1 MKEKIYREDIGL
13 HTEYKRDLNHNYL
26 LVRELD
32 SKESDEFYIRMISE
46 NKLSCLLP
54 MEIRYED
61 GEEILYYEISSL
73 QSLKRIYENKDITG
87 EELRMI
93 FYEISK
99 MFEQLKEYLLCE
111 RHIVILPEYIFMSLE
126 TKKIKFLYYPYQE
139 QDIYQVFQ
147 EFSEFILD
155 RIDHQDSQAVLLA
168 YQFYKIIRNENFVL
182 SEIRDLCEG
191 FNTISD
197 DKEFNNY
204 ENVNKMITNGF
215 VKNDCFA
222 KEECISDN
230 TEKENCFRDS
240 NEELIEEN
248 RLKENKKNEN
258 KSKAILIFAGITIFS
273 IFYLV
278 SNKNPINTYLNIISI
293 GLMVAGILGIF
304 ICLKTNYLNKLQQLK
319 DDFVSVTKNRKVS
332 NKAYQTLELEEEIV
346 IQNEEYKDMNFDYG
360 KTMFCMK
367 EPEKEERVLVE
378 KKHGKEFVHKID
390 AFPYTIG
397 KMKELVDLSLT
408 DYSVSRMHARIFE
421 EDGSL
426 YVTDLG
432 STNGTYLNGIS
443 INQEEKLQLETG
455 DELRVGKVEFLYR

>member
-1 MKEKIYREDIGL
+1 MKEKICQEKTGL

-32 SKESDEFYIRMISE
+32 PKESDEFYVRMISE

-111 RHIVILPEYIFMSLE
+111 RHVVILPEYIFMNLE

-139 QDIYQVFQ
+139 QDIYEVFQ

-191 FNTISD
+191 INSSPSENEFVGYEKITQIGVNDYAQSDYFMSAKPCTDSMNRENNSREYDRKTISE
-197 DKEFNNY
+197 K
-204 ENVNKMITNGF
+204 KL
-215 VKNDCFA
+215 K
-222 KEECISDN
+222 DN
-230 TEKENCFRDS
+230 
-240 NEELIEEN
+240 
-248 RLKENKKNEN
+248 KNEN
-258 KSKAILIFAGITIFS
+258 KSKAILIFIGITVLS

-278 SNKNPINTYLNIISI
+278 SNKNPINTYSNIISI
-293 GLMVAGILGIF
+293 GFMVVGVLGIF
-304 ICLKTNYLNKLQQLK
+304 ICLKTSYWITLQQLK
-319 DDFVSVTKNRKVS
+319 DGFVNNTKN
-332 NKAYQTLELEEEIV
+332 KADNEYQKISDEEEIV
-346 IQNEEYKDMNFDYG
+346 FQNIVDEDMNPNYG
-360 KTMFCMK
+360 KTMFCIK

-378 KKHGKEFVHKID
+378 KKHGKEFVHKLE
-390 AFPYTIG
+390 AFPFTIG
-397 KMKELVDLSLT
+397 KMKDLVDLPLS

-421 EDGSL
+421 EDGYL